1 MQSLQLMTGLAT
13 LVQDPSAPVLS
24 RTAAQVWL
32 LCYIFRGVSLYW
44 CCVFD
49 VQTLLRLHEPKYI
62 ELWDSDDTM
71 IAFWDIRC
79 VCVCVC
85 ACVCVCVC
93 VYNVCMYVCLCACM
107 QAWMCDLIFT
117 L

>member
-1 MQSLQLMTGLAT
+1 MFG
-13 LVQDPSAPVLS
+13 
-24 RTAAQVWL
+24 
-32 LCYIFRGVSLYW
+32 
-44 CCVFD
+44 

-71 IAFWDIRC
+71 LAFWDIRLVILYPHSVCVYMCVRMYVCVC

-85 ACVCVCVC
+85 ACACMRACVCACAC
-93 VYNVCMYVCLCACM
+93 VFTNVC
-107 QAWMCDLIFT
+107 CDITMSYLSMFS